1 MWSRTTQCPTL
12 RFVISTKQRPSSA
25 LQTYSTRTAAI
36 PLHQL
41 YSIPSQD
48 KKQTLRVN
56 ISQIPHLIGVRS
68 TRGIR
73 EYNEDRYKVR
83 VLRFPEQPETQLVCC
98 AMYDGHAGARCA
110 DFLSAR
116 LHRYFETVQA
126 EDVLKVLGW
135 LQSQGEGWS
144 GYVPRALRKLTK
156 AVMFKDENL
165 DHWSY
170 RLDTVERLSMAY
182 LQADRT
188 ISASPLGK
196 CGSTGTSVV
205 LDALDQRPFWSSQR
219 LRITTANVGDTRAI
233 LCDTVQGKA
242 KRLTY
247 EHHPT
252 DPAELKR
259 IKKHGAYVD
268 KDAFGEFMALGQAAN
283 TRAFGDRQLKSFG
296 VIAEPSITD
305 VVYDARDLAF
315 LVIVSDGVTAVLSD
329 QEIVELVKY
338 HDHPTQAAVD
348 LVDAAEKLGTS
359 DNVTAMVVGLPGW
372 TPHMV
377 TSHSDTT
384 SSLPTGHDQGL
395 DRLIGVQTEVT
406 STPQD
411 IDAGMTKR
419 RGSWLSSPSTD
430 HVSREKTSRSQS
442 NRYPTLSLNDVLV
455 KVYRMSP
462 LGTNSDTPQ
471 TTRLRAVVPP
481 DTSLPL
487 DTIHRRLAGLH
498 IQLQMTTGISAS
510 SATFDSK
517 RQKPSTTHTQGLD
530 LASNSKIL
538 QLSCAMLGHSP
549 ENVQDTSVQ
558 LTPEELL
565 YAWQLLGVE
574 AQIIQEGR

>member
-1 MWSRTTQCPTL
+1 MAETRGT
-12 RFVISTKQRPSSA
+12 V
-25 LQTYSTRTAAI
+25 QTYSTGKAAI

-56 ISQIPHLIGVRS
+56 ISQVPHLIGVRS

-83 VLRFPEQPETQLVCC
+83 VLRFPEQPQTQLVCC
-98 AMYDGHAGARCA
+98 AVYDGHAGGRCA

-126 EDVLKVLGW
+126 EDVLKVLHW

-144 GYVPRALRKLTK
+144 GYVPRTLRKLTK
-156 AVMFKDENL
+156 AVMFKDDNL
-165 DHWSY
+165 DNRSY
-170 RLDTVERLSMAY
+170 RLDTVERLSLAY
-182 LQADRT
+182 LLADIA
-188 ISASPLGK
+188 ISASPLGE
-196 CGSTGTSVV
+196 CGSTGTSVL
-205 LDALDQRPFWSSQR
+205 LDPLDQRPFWSSQQ

-233 LCDTVQGKA
+233 LCDTLHGKA

-252 DPAELKR
+252 DPAELCR
-259 IKKHGAYVD
+259 IKLHGAFVD

-283 TRAFGDRQLKSFG
+283 TRAFGDRHLKSFG

-305 VVYDARDLAF
+305 AVYDTQDLAF
-315 LVIVSDGVTAVLSD
+315 LVIVSDGVTAVLTD

-372 TPHMV
+372 TPNMV

-384 SSLPTGHDQGL
+384 SSLPTDYDYGL
-395 DRLIGVQTEVT
+395 GQLIGVQTEVT

-419 RGSWLSSPSTD
+419 RGSWLSNPSTD
-430 HVSREKTSRSQS
+430 NTSHRKPSRSQPIDL
-442 NRYPTLSLNDVLV
+442 PTLSLSDVLA
-455 KVYRMSP
+455 KVYRMVP
-462 LGTNSDTPQ
+462 LGVNTSTSQ
-471 TTRLRAVVPP
+471 TTHLRAVVRP
-481 DTSLPL
+481 DASLSL
-487 DTIHRRLAGLH
+487 DTIYRRLAGLH
-498 IQLQMTTGISAS
+498 IQLQMTTGISTD
-510 SATFDSK
+510 SATFDSEW
-517 RQKPSTTHTQGLD
+517 QKQTSTRTQGLS
-530 LASNSKIL
+530 LTSNRKIL
-538 QLSCAMLGHSP
+538 EITCTMLGHSP
-549 ENVQDTSVQ
+549 EAIQDSSSR

-574 AQIIQEGR
+574 AQFTQEGQ